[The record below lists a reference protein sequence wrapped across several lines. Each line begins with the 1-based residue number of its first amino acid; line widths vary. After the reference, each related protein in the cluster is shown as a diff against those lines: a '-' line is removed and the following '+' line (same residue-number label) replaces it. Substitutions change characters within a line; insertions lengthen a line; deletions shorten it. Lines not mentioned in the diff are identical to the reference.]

1 MGGVN
6 MAKNSLDLRKELSL
20 EDFFRFSKKVAIDYA
35 TSAAST
41 AVSALTEKYD
51 ITKSTFYTLLA
62 LSITHHLVTDKAV
75 QSIREKLQANLS
87 AHGCNGYYSAVKHN
101 KLLEERKNYSA
112 FKKHEIE
119 YIAKYYASN
128 PQLSKADI
136 AAIFQFYNTRP
147 LELVL
152 KKACVELIIS
162 DKVFE
167 ALRTRAIDNATNLD
181 YTIQFFCELAR
192 YRDRAK
198 KIKKQSQPT
207 F

>member
-1 MGGVN
+1 
-6 MAKNSLDLRKELSL
+6 MAKTSLDLRKELSL
-20 EDFFRFSKKVAIDYA
+20 EEFFRFTKKVAIDYA

-75 QSIREKLQANLS
+75 QSIREKLQANLH
-87 AHGCNGYYSAVKHN
+87 AHGCNGYYSTVKHN
-101 KLLEERKNYSA
+101 KLLNERNSFSA
-112 FKKHEIE
+112 FKKIEIE

-128 PQLSKADI
+128 PQLSKADV
-136 AAIFQFYNTRP
+136 ATIFQFYNTKP
-147 LELVL
+147 LDQIL
-152 KKACVELIIS
+152 KRACVELLIS
-162 DKVFE
+162 DTVFE
-167 ALRTRAIDNATNLD
+167 ALRVRAIDNATNLD
-181 YTIQFFCELAR
+181 YTTQFFCELAR

-198 KIKKQSQPT
+198 QLKKQSQPT